1 MGIEKLFGHSF
12 GPPNLTAN
20 ESTEADI
27 KTLNNGYVR
36 RGHKQSQ
43 KNEHLAYKYSNK
55 GKDQLHE
62 AVIVDGRP
70 LFLKYENTMI
80 CGVAGKEEASE
91 RIIKPPNQE
100 EYPYEP
106 YEFKSMEEVRL
117 YEERAKKEAIYSL
130 YQKAKS
136 IVKRYNDQDDYKLNL
151 LAIDIVWSYFQDKF
165 GTTHYLIIVGDNDS
179 GKSSIGNTFEAVGYR
194 VVNMTSPTAPN
205 VFRTLG
211 VVEPGQCTF
220 VLDEADKIDESTDMM
235 NILKSGYDY
244 DKRVPK
250 TNTNSW
256 KVEWFYAYGLKIII
270 AEKSPNKLKAKGLL
284 DRTLLFHAFPGDT
297 DFDIKEVKNPNGDA
311 ELEEALSE
319 LLDFRKL
326 MLVYRLIHFK
336 DPIPDLDVGVKRRN
350 KELCK
355 PYIRLFYGSQAQTEV
370 EETFQTFLDTKTNKK
385 AESLEATLL
394 PVIIDLVQQ
403 KGNSILTG
411 DIWDFIKVRL
421 NGQSNP
427 NNINEYH
434 VGEYTIYKNA
444 ITKFL
449 EDKFGAGYKH
459 TEYGGKIIFFPDKL
473 QKLVKSYDLDIKI
486 KTKLKKTDSAD
497 STDGYREKNGISEDI
512 ISRRNIEISQIN
524 EKNNAIIIQ
533 NQRLEDVHKS
543 PALPQEPSER
553 SELSE
558 PWDKSIAHDPK
569 GENSNHADK

>member
-1 MGIEKLFGHSF
+1 MDIEKLAGHSF
-12 GPPNLTAN
+12 GPPNLTIDN
-20 ESTEADI
+20 NNDSTEADI
-27 KTLNNGYVR
+27 KTLNNGCVR

-43 KNEHLAYKYSNK
+43 KNEHFAYKYSNK

-70 LFLKYENTMI
+70 LFLKYENDTI
-80 CGVAGKEEASE
+80 CEVTGKKASE
-91 RIIKPPNQE
+91 RIIKPSTLE

-106 YEFKSMEEVRL
+106 YEFENMEEVHL
-117 YEERAKKEAIYSL
+117 FEEKAKRESIYSL

-136 IVKRYNDQDDYKLNL
+136 FVKKYNDQDDYKLNL
-151 LAIDIVWSYFQDKF
+151 LTIDIVWSYFQDKF

-211 VVEPGQCTF
+211 VIEPGQCTF
-220 VLDEADKIDESTDMM
+220 VLDEADRIDESTDMM

-284 DRTLLFHAFPGDT
+284 DRTLLVSAFPGGA
-297 DFDIKEVKNPNGDA
+297 DFDIKEVKNPKGDP
-311 ELEEALSE
+311 ELEKALSE

-370 EETFQTFLDTKTNKK
+370 EDTFQTFLDTKNSKK

-403 KGNSILTG
+403 KGNSIFTS
-411 DIWDFIKVRL
+411 DIWDFIKARL
-421 NGQSNP
+421 NGRSSP
-427 NNINEYH
+427 NNINEYY
-434 VGEYTIYKNA
+434 VGEYTIYKNS

-473 QKLVKSYDLDIKI
+473 QKIMKSYDLDIKI

-497 STDGYREKNGISEDI
+497 STDGYKEKNSISEDI
-512 ISRRNIEISQIN
+512 ISRRNIEILQIN
-524 EKNNAIIIQ
+524 EENEANIIQ
-533 NQRLEDVHKS
+533 NQRLEDVHVL
-543 PALPQEPSER
+543 PALPQEPSEP
-553 SELSE
+553 SE
-558 PWDKSIAHDPK
+558 PSDKSIAHNPS
-569 GENSNHADK
+569 E